1 MTRNEGLQGSAS
13 IAEAIEQRPQP
24 ALEPN
29 ISSGGHKHAPVFTPT
44 HFRDF
49 RLLYKINFRII
60 FEMCL
65 WIMIFSF
72 KIWVLAQRA
81 AFKREKKPL
90 TGQISDFRQVA
101 DIFYRIGQRAGSRRA
116 LKSESPAV

>member
-29 ISSGGHKHAPVFTPT
+29 ISSGGHKHAPVFALT

-49 RLLYKINFRII
+49 DEFFRALFEII
-60 FEMCL
+60 SRIFF
-65 WIMIFSF
+65 WIMIFPF
-72 KIWVLAQRA
+72 KIWPLCKRA
-81 AFKREKKPL
+81 V
-90 TGQISDFRQVA
+90 I
-101 DIFYRIGQRAGSRRA
+101 
-116 LKSESPAV
+116 